1 MRKGNNLHV
10 NSLWEK
16 STNQDYD
23 GDAMQIHVPVSEAA
37 VQEALEMMPSR
48 QIFSD
53 KKRGALLMQP
63 KTEPVAGLY
72 KATEN
77 VGRPIPRGTEIH
89 IFENEENAWKA
100 YYQGKLKMTDY
111 VEIGQRN
118 II

>member
-1 MRKGNNLHV
+1 
-10 NSLWEK
+10 
-16 STNQDYD
+16 
-23 GDAMQIHVPVSEAA
+23 
-37 VQEALEMMPSR
+37 
-48 QIFSD
+48 
-53 KKRGALLMQP
+53 MQP

-89 IFENEENAWKA
+89 ILKMRKMHGRT

-118 II
+118 I